1 MSTFAVLPH
10 AGSMENPLIALSDE
24 LAAIVANAGQ
34 SVVTVHGRPRI
45 ASSGVVWKPGVIVT
59 AEHTLRRDEDLRI
72 TLPDGSTVPAEIAGR
87 DSGTDIAILRAE
99 TGEAAAAI
107 VKESTALKAGHLVL
121 AIGRSQDT
129 GVSAALGVISSL
141 SGPWHTWRGG
151 KLDQFVRL
159 DVGLYPGAS
168 GGAIVGV
175 DGSLVGIATGGLSRT
190 SPLAI
195 PVETVARVA
204 AALLDK
210 GHIARG
216 YLGVGLQPVT
226 LPEHLKQKTG
236 LIVLSVEP
244 DGPAAQAGVV
254 IGDVLL
260 SLDGSPVSDTGDV
273 QAVLGAENVG
283 KAVRLS
289 IVRGG
294 SLAELTITIG
304 ERPRRRV

>member
-1 MSTFAVLPH
+1 
-10 AGSMENPLIALSDE
+10 MENHLAALSNE
-24 LAAIVANAGQ
+24 IAATVEKVGQ
-34 SVVTVHGRPRI
+34 SVVTIHGRPRI
-45 ASSGVVWKPGVIVT
+45 ASSGVVWKPGVVIT

-72 TLPDGSTVPAEIAGR
+72 TLPSGETVPAEIAGR
-87 DSGTDIAILRAE
+87 DPGTDLAILRAE
-99 TGEAAAAI
+99 TGSAVAASWN
-107 VKESTALKAGHLVL
+107 ESAALKAGHLIL

-129 GVSAALGVISSL
+129 GVSAALGVISSV

-151 KLDQFVRL
+151 KIDQFLRL

-168 GGAIVGV
+168 GGAVVGV
-175 DGSLVGIATGGLSRT
+175 DGSLLGIATGGLSRT

-195 PVETVARVA
+195 PVQTVARVA

-216 YLGVGLQPVT
+216 YLGVGLQPVA

-244 DGPAAQAGVV
+244 DGPAAKAGVV

-260 SLDGSPVSDTGDV
+260 ALDGKPVSDTGDV
-273 QAVLGAENVG
+273 QAVLGAEFVG
-283 KAVRLS
+283 KEVRAS

-294 SLAELTITIG
+294 SAAELTITIG
-304 ERPRRRV
+304 ERPRRRC